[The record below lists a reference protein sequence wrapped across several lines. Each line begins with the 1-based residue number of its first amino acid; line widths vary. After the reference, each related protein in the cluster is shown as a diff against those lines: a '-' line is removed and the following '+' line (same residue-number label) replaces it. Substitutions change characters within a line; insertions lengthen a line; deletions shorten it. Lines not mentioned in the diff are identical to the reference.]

1 MFILKFHDKG
11 GVPSPSGRRS
21 STMASERGTIH
32 IIEDIIDTDIDNL
45 GSIFSFSIRYDGY
58 SIAIADNFFH
68 HRP

>member
-32 IIEDIIDTDIDNL
+32 IIEDIIDTSL
-45 GSIFSFSIRYDGY
+45 ARSIFSFSIRYDGY

-68 HRP
+68 HRL